1 MINKNMK
8 SKLLLTD
15 VSKFS
20 LICSILFIFFT
31 VFARFI
37 LPFGDEPDFNFRLYD
52 LLITDHSIFSPYFY
66 VKDFLSTFAGM
77 DLCPIHS
84 TSTSLWAH
92 IDFAHCRESTMQII
106 GRIFLTITIFSPV
119 LFFICFRGFSY
130 FIVNVFCKNKFS
142 EIVFNKKLD
151 AVSIALI
158 FPSFIYLSGILAQ
171 EQLLLSL
178 AIIMIIF
185 IENWVIV
192 VFLLGIMASIDIGNT
207 TVYLTFI
214 LFYYFLKYIDKK
226 FGRKY
231 VLIFSFSIVVFSFSI
246 GSLILN
252 SVSEFSVLAD
262 RATAMQYKIENDFV
276 DKYPKYVRPFITFAS
291 AVFMSAESIKVIL
304 LYIILL
310 PSLFLGYFKLSKV
323 RNNQYARF
331 FKLQVVVSITTIL
344 FFIFLF
350 PDYSYVKYY
359 IFLLPLFI
367 SIFLIIYSKV
377 KVLIFTSLL
386 TVIWLI
392 NILAYML

>member
-8 SKLLLTD
+8 SKVLLTD
-15 VSKFS
+15 ISKFS
-20 LICSILFIFFT
+20 LICSFLFIFFT
-31 VFARFI
+31 VCARFI
-37 LPFGDEPDFNFRLYD
+37 LPFGDEPDFNFRLHD
-52 LLITDHSIFSPYFY
+52 LLDIDDSIFSPYFY
-66 VKDFLSTFAGM
+66 VKDFLYTFSGM
-77 DLCPIHS
+77 ELCPIHS
-84 TSTSLWAH
+84 TATSLWAH
-92 IDFAHCRESTMQII
+92 IDFTHCRESIMQII
-106 GRIFLTITIFSPV
+106 GRIFLTILIFSPV

>member
-1 MINKNMK
+1 MK
-8 SKLLLTD
+8 SKVLLSD

-20 LICSILFIFFT
+20 LICSFLFIFFT

-52 LLITDHSIFSPYFY
+52 LLDSDASVFSPYFY

-77 DLCPIHS
+77 ELCSIHS
-84 TSTSLWAH
+84 TATSLWAH
-92 IDFAHCRESTMQII
+92 IDFSHCRESIMQII
-106 GRIFLTITIFSPV
+106 GRIFLTILIFSPV

-130 FIVNVFCKNKFS
+130 SVLNIFIKNKFS
-142 EIVFNKKLD
+142 KIFFDKKLD

-185 IENWVIV
+185 IENWFIV

-207 TVYLTFI
+207 TVYLAFC
-214 LFYYFLKYIDKK
+214 LMYYFLKYVDKN

-231 VLIFSFSIVVFSFSI
+231 VLILSFSIVIFAFFV
-246 GSLILN
+246 GGLILN
-252 SVSEFSVLAD
+252 YVSEFSILAD
-262 RATAMQYKIENDFV
+262 KAEAMQYKIENAFV

-291 AVFMSAESIKVIL
+291 AVFMSSESVKVIL

-310 PSLFLGYFKLSKV
+310 PSLFFGYFKLSKIS
-323 RNNQYARF
+323 NDDHTNF
-331 FKLQVVVSITTIL
+331 LKLQVIIGFTTIL

-367 SIFLIIYSKV
+367 SIFLVVYSKF
-377 KVLIFTSLL
+377 KVLIFVSLL
-386 TVIWLI
+386 TIIWLI
-392 NILAYML
+392 NLLAYML

>member
-1 MINKNMK
+1 MISKNMN
-8 SKLLLTD
+8 SKVLLTD
-15 VSKFS
+15 ISKFS
-20 LICSILFIFFT
+20 LICSFLFIFFT

-37 LPFGDEPDFNFRLYD
+37 LPFGDEPDFDFRLYD
-52 LLITDHSIFSPYFY
+52 LLDTDHSAFSPYFY
-66 VKDFLSTFAGM
+66 VKDFLSTFSGM
-77 DLCPIHS
+77 RLCPIHS
-84 TSTSLWAH
+84 TATSLWAH
-92 IDFAHCRESTMQII
+92 IDFTHCRESIMQII
-106 GRIFLTITIFSPV
+106 GRIFLTILIFSPV
-119 LFFICFRGFSY
+119 LFVICFRGFSY
-130 FIVNVFCKNKFS
+130 SILNVFCKNKIS

-158 FPSFIYLSGILAQ
+158 FPSFIYLSGVLAQ

-178 AIIMIIF
+178 AILMIIF
-185 IENWVIV
+185 IENWLIV
-192 VFLLGIMASIDIGNT
+192 VFLLGIMAGIDIGNT
-207 TVYLTFI
+207 AVYLTFI
-214 LFYYFLKYIDKK
+214 LFYYFLKNIDENY
-226 FGRKY
+226 GRKCT
-231 VLIFSFSIVVFSFSI
+231 LIFSFSIVTFAFIV

-252 SVSEFSVLAD
+252 YVSGFSVLAD
-262 RATAMQYKIENDFV
+262 KAIAMQYKIENAFV
-276 DKYPKYVRPFITFAS
+276 DKYPKFIRPFITFAS
-291 AVFMSAESIKVIL
+291 AVFMSSESIKVIL

-331 FKLQVVVSITTIL
+331 FKLQVVISITTIL
-344 FFIFLF
+344 FFVFLF

>member
-37 LPFGDEPDFNFRLYD
+37 LPFGDEPDFDFRLYD
-52 LLITDHSIFSPYFY
+52 LLNTNNSTFSPYFY
-66 VKDFLSTFAGM
+66 VKDFLSTFLGM
-77 DLCPIHS
+77 NVCPIHS
-84 TSTSLWAH
+84 TATSLWAH
-92 IDFAHCRESTMQII
+92 IDFTHCRESIMQII
-106 GRIFLTITIFSPV
+106 GRIFLTISIFSPV
-119 LFFICFRGFSY
+119 LFFTCFRSFSY
-130 FIVNVFCKNKFS
+130 SIVNIFNKTKFS
-142 EIVFNKKLD
+142 KSVFNKKLD

-178 AIIMIIF
+178 ALIMIIF
-185 IENWVIV
+185 IENWLIVI
-192 VFLLGIMASIDIGNT
+192 FLLGVMAGIDIGNT

-214 LFYYFLKYIDKK
+214 LFYYFFKYIDEN

-231 VLIFSFSIVVFSFSI
+231 VLIFSISIVIFAFVV
-246 GSLILN
+246 GGLILN
-252 SVSEFSVLAD
+252 YVSGFSVLSD
-262 RATAMQYKIENDFV
+262 KATAMQYKIENGFV
-276 DKYPKYVRPFITFAS
+276 DKYPKYVRPFITFSS
-291 AVFMSAESIKVIL
+291 AVFMSSESIKVIL

-310 PSLFLGYFKLSKV
+310 PALFLSYLKISKIS
-323 RNNQYARF
+323 NDDFISF
-331 FKLQVVVSITTIL
+331 FKLQLIISFTTIL

-350 PDYSYVKYY
+350 PDYSYAKYY

-367 SIFLIIYSKV
+367 SIFLVIYSKF

-386 TVIWLI
+386 TMIWLI
-392 NILAYML
+392 NMLAYML

>member
-1 MINKNMK
+1 MINKDMK
-8 SKLLLTD
+8 SKILLTD
-15 VSKFS
+15 ISKFS
-20 LICSILFIFFT
+20 LICSFLFIFFT
-31 VFARFI
+31 IFARFI

-52 LLITDHSIFSPYFY
+52 LLDSDDSIFSPYFY

-77 DLCPIHS
+77 NLCPIHS
-84 TSTSLWAH
+84 TATSLWAH
-92 IDFAHCRESTMQII
+92 IDFTHCRESIMQII
-106 GRIFLTITIFSPV
+106 GRIFLTILIFFPV

-130 FIVNVFCKNKFS
+130 FIVNIFCKNKFS

-185 IENWVIV
+185 IENWFII
-192 VFLLGIMASIDIGNT
+192 VFLLGIMASIDVGNT
-207 TVYLTFI
+207 TVYLTFCLI
-214 LFYYFLKYIDKK
+214 YYFLKYIDKN

-231 VLIFSFSIVVFSFSI
+231 VLIFSFSIVIFAFVV
-246 GSLILN
+246 GGLILN
-252 SVSEFSVLAD
+252 YVSEFSLLAD
-262 RATAMQYKIENDFV
+262 RAEAMQYKIENAFV
-276 DKYPKYVRPFITFAS
+276 DKYPKYVRPLITFSS
-291 AVFMSAESIKVIL
+291 AVFMSSESIKVII

-310 PSLFLGYFKLSKV
+310 PSLFFGYLKLSKIS
-323 RNNQYARF
+323 NDDYASF
-331 FKLQVVVSITTIL
+331 FKLQAIISLTTIL

-367 SIFLIIYSKV
+367 SIFLVVYSKF
-377 KVLIFTSLL
+377 KVLIFVSLL
-386 TVIWLI
+386 TIIWLI
-392 NILAYML
+392 NLLAYML